1 MKKLV
6 LLSRLFDEGRA
17 LLEGKVQLEEHFCDD
32 PMQGLDAIKDAD
44 GIILGNQK
52 LGASVKSD
60 GLSRRLQARSGCGYR
75 SSTHIFQRRTRQMN
89 MCFVLKRYR
98 SFWSKVTLFLFMFR

>member
-44 GIILGNQK
+44 GIILGNQ
-52 LGASVKSD
+52 
-60 GLSRRLQARSGCGYR
+60 
-75 SSTHIFQRRTRQMN
+75 
-89 MCFVLKRYR
+89 
-98 SFWSKVTLFLFMFR
+98 

>member
-32 PMQGLDAIKDAD
+32 PMQRLDAIKDAD
-44 GIILGNQK
+44 
-52 LGASVKSD
+52 A
-60 GLSRRLQARSGCGYR
+60 LSSAIRSWGRL
-75 SSTHIFQRRTRQMN
+75 SSNSAQN
-89 MCFVLKRYR
+89 CA
-98 SFWSKVTLFLFMFR
+98 

>member
-32 PMQGLDAIKDAD
+32 PMQRLDAIKDAD
-44 GIILGNQK
+44 GIILGNQNGK
-52 LGASVKSD
+52 LVFFYTY
-60 GLSRRLQARSGCGYR
+60 RL
-75 SSTHIFQRRTRQMN
+75 N
-89 MCFVLKRYR
+89 
-98 SFWSKVTLFLFMFR
+98 FLFFYVFIYGYCGFIWQREPEC